1 MVRKH
6 KHIINSI
13 MVGSE
18 QIHSTSQLSTSVSSI
33 HPSSSSPVP
42 SSHTATPSTLSPT
55 DLSFEWIDKDRHPHD
70 FSTELSMENGL
81 EIKKLKCFEVE
92 RIVIDYNLQEE

>member
-1 MVRKH
+1 MVRKY
-6 KHIINSI
+6 KHVIDSV

-18 QIHSTSQLSTSVSSI
+18 QTHSTSRFSTSVSSI

-42 SSHTATPSTLSPT
+42 SSHTATPSILSPA
-55 DLSFEWIDKDRHPHD
+55 DLSFEWIDKDRRPHA
-70 FSTELSMENGL
+70 FSTELTMENGL

-92 RIVIDYNLQEE
+92 GIVIDYYL